1 MLCESFENEI
11 LSLKKK
17 YWHIMDQLERHVVQ
31 KSEQILTIFVI
42 VNNLLKS
49 EVDISLKHFY
59 T

>member
-1 MLCESFENEI
+1 
-11 LSLKKK
+11 
-17 YWHIMDQLERHVVQ
+17 MDQLERHVVQ